1 MAARHKLPT
10 VYFPRSFATG
20 GRLNF
25 YGPDFIDQ
33 YRRGAGT
40 LC

>member
-1 MAARHKLPT
+1 
-10 VYFPRSFATG
+10 VYFARSFATG
-20 GRLNF
+20 GGLIS

-40 LC
+40 LY